1 MRDNTTIIKLLLVD
15 DDEDDFLL
23 TKDYLSDIETQQ
35 FEIDWAFS
43 FDNAVEKIKNKQYDL
58 CFFDFLLGSKTGLDL
73 LKAGTDHGLKAPVIL
88 LTGKGDKRIDVE
100 AMSLGAFDY
109 LVKSDLDADKLERCI
124 RYALERANTL
134 STLRESERK
143 YRNIFDQTKEAI
155 FTARLDGTFNYFT
168 PSTAE
173 LFGYTEEEL
182 YRLKSYSVFVHAAD
196 RRQFINKLE
205 SEGEISDFEVLLE
218 TKFGEKK
225 QCSIHCNRQLDSDG
239 NPYYL
244 GIIHDITARKKDER
258 DSLLYQKMAATG
270 RLVRTLAHEVRNPLT
285 NINLSI
291 EQMEVDFEED
301 AEDAKFFIDIIRR
314 NSQRINDLISELLN
328 TSRPSEVT
336 FSRYTLQEIL
346 DSTIEQAIDR
356 INLKNIQLITDY
368 SSDIWIDVDKAKIQ
382 IALLNI
388 IINAVEAMK
397 EGEGILIIK
406 ATQRSKFAIVTI
418 EDNGVGISQEHIDRL
433 FEPYFTSKNN
443 GIGLGLAATLN
454 IIQSHKARVEVDSE
468 LEKGTKFTITFT
480 QVS

>member
-1 MRDNTTIIKLLLVD
+1 MKNTIKLLLVD

-23 TKDYLSDIETQQ
+23 TSDYLKDIEGQQ
-35 FEIDWAFS
+35 FDIDWAFS
-43 FDNAVEKIKNKQYDL
+43 FDNAIEKIKKKQYDL
-58 CFFDFLLGSKTGLDL
+58 CFFDFLLGSKTGIDL
-73 LKAGTDHGLKAPVIL
+73 LRAGIEHGLKSPVIL
-88 LTGKGDKRIDVE
+88 LTGKGDQRIDVE
-100 AMSLGAFDY
+100 AMTLGAFDY
-109 LVKSDLDADKLERCI
+109 LVKSELDSEKLERCI
-124 RYALERANTL
+124 RYSLERASTL

-182 YRLKSYSVFVHAAD
+182 YRLKSYSVFVRADD
-196 RRQFINKLE
+196 RRQFITQLE
-205 SEGEISDFEVLLE
+205 SQGEISDFEVLLE

-244 GIIHDITARKKDER
+244 GIIHDITARKKEER
-258 DSLLYQKMAATG
+258 DSLLFQKMAATG

-291 EQMEVDFEED
+291 EQMEVDFED
-301 AEDAKFFIDIIRR
+301 EDAKFFIDIIRR
-314 NSQRINDLISELLN
+314 NSQRINDLITELLN

-336 FSRYTLQEIL
+336 FSRYNLQEIL
-346 DSTIEQAIDR
+346 ESTVEQAIDR
-356 INLKNIQLITDY
+356 INLKNIKLLCDY
-368 SSDIWIDVDKAKIQ
+368 PTDIWIDVDKTKIQ

-388 IINAVEAMK
+388 IINAVEAMN
-397 EGEGILIIK
+397 EGEGILKIHAI
-406 ATQRSKFAIVTI
+406 QRNKFAIVTI
-418 EDNGVGISQEHIDRL
+418 EDNGVGISQEHIERL

-454 IIQSHKARVEVDSE
+454 IIQSHKARVEVESE
-468 LEKGTKFTITFT
+468 VGQGTKFIISFT
-480 QVS
+480 LAS

>member
-1 MRDNTTIIKLLLVD
+1 MKDSTIKLLLVD

-23 TKDYLSDIETQQ
+23 TSDYLKDIENQK
-35 FEIDWAFS
+35 FDIDWAFS
-43 FDNAVEKIKNKQYDL
+43 FDNAIEKIKKKQYDL
-58 CFFDFLLGSKTGLDL
+58 CFFDFLLGSKTGIDL
-73 LKAGTDHGLKAPVIL
+73 LKVGIEHGLKSPVIL
-88 LTGKGDKRIDVE
+88 LTGKGDQRIDVE
-100 AMSLGAFDY
+100 AMTLGAFDY
-109 LVKSDLDADKLERCI
+109 LVKSELDSEKLERCI
-124 RYALERANTL
+124 RYSLERASTL

-182 YRLKSYSVFVHAAD
+182 YQLKSYSVFVRAAD
-196 RRQFINKLE
+196 RRQFINQLE
-205 SEGEISDFEVLLE
+205 AEGEISDFEVLLE

-244 GIIHDITARKKDER
+244 GIIHDITARKKEER
-258 DSLLYQKMAATG
+258 DSLLFQKMAATG

-291 EQMEVDFEED
+291 EQMEVDFED
-301 AEDAKFFIDIIRR
+301 EDAKFFIDIIRR
-314 NSQRINDLISELLN
+314 NSQRINDLITELLN

-346 DSTIEQAIDR
+346 ESTIEQAIDR
-356 INLKNIQLITDY
+356 INLKNIKLISNY
-368 SSDIWIDVDKAKIQ
+368 PSDIWIDVDKAKIQ

-397 EGEGILIIK
+397 EGEGILKIQ
-406 ATQRSKFAIVTI
+406 ATQRHKFAIVTI
-418 EDNGVGISQEHIDRL
+418 EDNGVGISQEHIERL

-454 IIQSHKARVEVDSE
+454 IIQSHKARVEVESE
-468 LEKGTKFTITFT
+468 LGKGTKFIITFT
-480 QVS
+480 LVS

>member
-1 MRDNTTIIKLLLVD
+1 MRDSTIKLLLVD

-23 TKDYLSDIETQQ
+23 TSDYLKDIEGQK
-35 FEIDWAFS
+35 FDIDWAFS
-43 FDNAVEKIKNKQYDL
+43 FDNAIEKIKKKQYDL
-58 CFFDFLLGSKTGLDL
+58 CFFDFLLGSKTGIDL
-73 LKAGTDHGLKAPVIL
+73 LRVGIEHGLKSPVIL
-88 LTGKGDKRIDVE
+88 LTGKGDQRIDVE
-100 AMSLGAFDY
+100 AMTLGAYDY
-109 LVKSDLDADKLERCI
+109 LVKSELDSEKLERCI
-124 RYALERANTL
+124 RYALERASTL

-182 YRLKSYSVFVHAAD
+182 YQLKSYSVFVRAHD
-196 RRQFINKLE
+196 RRQYINQLE
-205 SEGEISDFEVLLE
+205 ADGEISDFEVLLE

-239 NPYYL
+239 VPYYL
-244 GIIHDITARKKDER
+244 GIIHDITARKKEER
-258 DSLLYQKMAATG
+258 DALLFQKMAAAG

-291 EQMEVDFEED
+291 EQMEVDFED
-301 AEDAKFFIDIIRR
+301 EDAKFFIDIIRR
-314 NSQRINDLISELLN
+314 NSQRINDLITELLN

-336 FSRYTLQEIL
+336 FSRYTLKEIL

-356 INLKNIQLITDY
+356 INLKNIKLSCNY
-368 SSDIWIDVDKAKIQ
+368 AADIWIDVDKAKIQ

-388 IINAVEAMK
+388 IINAVEAMT
-397 EGEGILIIK
+397 EGEGILKIY
-406 ATQRSKFAIVTI
+406 ATQRSKSVVITI
-418 EDNGVGISQEHIDRL
+418 EDNGIGISHEHLERL

-454 IIQSHKARVEVDSE
+454 IIQSHKARVEVESE
-468 LEKGTKFTITFT
+468 VGKGTKFIISFT
-480 QVS
+480 MVS

>member
-1 MRDNTTIIKLLLVD
+1 MKNTIKLLLVD

-23 TKDYLSDIETQQ
+23 TSDYLKDIEGQQ
-35 FEIDWAFS
+35 FDIDWAFS
-43 FDNAVEKIKNKQYDL
+43 FDNAIEKIKKKQYDL
-58 CFFDFLLGSKTGLDL
+58 CFFDFLLGSKTGIDL
-73 LKAGTDHGLKAPVIL
+73 LRAGIEHGLKSPVIL
-88 LTGKGDKRIDVE
+88 LTGKGDQRIDVE
-100 AMSLGAFDY
+100 AMTLGAFDY
-109 LVKSDLDADKLERCI
+109 LVKSELDSEKLERCI
-124 RYALERANTL
+124 RYSLERASTL

-182 YRLKSYSVFVHAAD
+182 YCLKSYSVFVRADD
-196 RRQFINKLE
+196 RRQFITQLE
-205 SEGEISDFEVLLE
+205 SQGEISDFEVLLE

-244 GIIHDITARKKDER
+244 GIIHDITARKKEER
-258 DSLLYQKMAATG
+258 DSLLFQKMAATG

-291 EQMEVDFEED
+291 EQMEVDFED
-301 AEDAKFFIDIIRR
+301 EDAKFFIDIIRR
-314 NSQRINDLISELLN
+314 NSQRINDLITELLN

-336 FSRYTLQEIL
+336 FSRYNLQEIL
-346 DSTIEQAIDR
+346 ESTVEQAIDR
-356 INLKNIQLITDY
+356 INLKNIKLLCDYPTDV
-368 SSDIWIDVDKAKIQ
+368 WIDVDKAKIQ

-388 IINAVEAMK
+388 IINAVEAMN
-397 EGEGILIIK
+397 EGEGILKIHAI
-406 ATQRSKFAIVTI
+406 QRNKFAIVTI
-418 EDNGVGISQEHIDRL
+418 EDNGVGISQEHIERL

-454 IIQSHKARVEVDSE
+454 IIQSHKARVEVESE
-468 LEKGTKFTITFT
+468 VGQGTKFIISFT
-480 QVS
+480 LAS

>member
-1 MRDNTTIIKLLLVD
+1 MKNTIKLLLVD

-23 TKDYLSDIETQQ
+23 TSDYLKDIEGQQ
-35 FEIDWAFS
+35 FDIDWAFS
-43 FDNAVEKIKNKQYDL
+43 FDNAIEKIKKKQYDL
-58 CFFDFLLGSKTGLDL
+58 CFFDFLLGSKTGIDL
-73 LKAGTDHGLKAPVIL
+73 LRAGIEHGLKSPVIL
-88 LTGKGDKRIDVE
+88 LTGKGDQRIDVE
-100 AMSLGAFDY
+100 AMTLGAFDY
-109 LVKSDLDADKLERCI
+109 LVKSELDSEKLERCI
-124 RYALERANTL
+124 RYSLERASTL

-182 YRLKSYSVFVHAAD
+182 YRLKSYSVFVRADD
-196 RRQFINKLE
+196 RRQFITQLE
-205 SEGEISDFEVLLE
+205 SQGEISDFEVLLE

-244 GIIHDITARKKDER
+244 GIIHDITARKKEER
-258 DSLLYQKMAATG
+258 DSLLFQKMAATG

-291 EQMEVDFEED
+291 EQMEVDFED
-301 AEDAKFFIDIIRR
+301 EDAKFFIDIIRR
-314 NSQRINDLISELLN
+314 NSQRINDLITELLN

-336 FSRYTLQEIL
+336 FSRYNLQEIL
-346 DSTIEQAIDR
+346 ESTVEQAIDR
-356 INLKNIQLITDY
+356 INLKNIKLLCDYPTDV
-368 SSDIWIDVDKAKIQ
+368 WIDVDKAKIQ

-388 IINAVEAMK
+388 IINAVEAMN
-397 EGEGILIIK
+397 EGEGILKIHAI
-406 ATQRSKFAIVTI
+406 QRNKFAIVTI
-418 EDNGVGISQEHIDRL
+418 EDNGVGISQEHIERL

-454 IIQSHKARVEVDSE
+454 IIQSHKARVEVESE
-468 LEKGTKFTITFT
+468 VGQGTKFIISFT
-480 QVS
+480 LAS